1 MSAWRPVIPVMGM
14 AAVALLGAYFLV
26 ELLGGNGATSLFVL
40 SPLLRYLFRGRVGV
54 LYGGAVLGLAGGMVL
69 YLGGPYAAMA
79 YLALALSAD
88 AFLRREEEGW
98 GFLIPFFPA
107 MLGTYLILYFQS
119 GRG

>member
-1 MSAWRPVIPVMGM
+1 MSQVRSLAPLVGLATVGLM
-14 AAVALLGAYFLV
+14 AAYFLV
-26 ELLGGNGATSLFVL
+26 ETLDQNGATTLFVL

-79 YLALALSAD
+79 YLALALTAD

-107 MLGTYLILYFQS
+107 MLGMYLALYFQM
-119 GRG
+119 RG